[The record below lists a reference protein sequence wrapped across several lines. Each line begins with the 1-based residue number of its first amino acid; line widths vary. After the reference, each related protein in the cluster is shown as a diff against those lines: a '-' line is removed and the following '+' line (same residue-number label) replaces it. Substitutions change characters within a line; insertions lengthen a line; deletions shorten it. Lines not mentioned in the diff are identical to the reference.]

1 MSPSGDVLTPGLVPT
16 SIASITGTA
25 LGNPALGAMSDWTVT
40 VATSSKTFALP
51 TSRIA
56 FATTTSQ
63 RLLDALRHYRTVFSM
78 SRAPQVTELTAAAA
92 LCLTPG
98 TWADEWNRHYRAA
111 CQALIPRIE
120 AINTEAGFAACTVV
134 EPEGGWYLP
143 LHLSPSLF
151 TGRAASAVDAFAVML
166 HYGRVRQDTGIGFLP
181 GELFGQRTHRDGF
194 AVRGSLAVSSG
205 ELDTFA
211 SRLRD
216 AVRLLRGPDGPAIV
230 SYARRRARD
239 VCDLDTILARCHY

>member
-78 SRAPQVTELTAAAA
+78 SRRP
-92 LCLTPG
+92 
-98 TWADEWNRHYRAA
+98 
-111 CQALIPRIE
+111 
-120 AINTEAGFAACTVV
+120 AG
-134 EPEGGWYLP
+134 
-143 LHLSPSLF
+143 
-151 TGRAASAVDAFAVML
+151 D
-166 HYGRVRQDTGIGFLP
+166 
-181 GELFGQRTHRDGF
+181 RTHR
-194 AVRGSLAVSSG
+194 S
-205 ELDTFA
+205 
-211 SRLRD
+211 
-216 AVRLLRGPDGPAIV
+216 
-230 SYARRRARD
+230 RRALPHPRH
-239 VCDLDTILARCHY
+239 LGR